1 MNNALLSGLWKMMIE
16 VPPFVWEK
24 QIEKKKAKIGK
35 AATFM
40 SPDHR
45 RVHHFV
51 VRELPRLGRPLPPDL
66 AAQEL
71 DLPLERVRE
80 ILQELEQHLTFLYRN
95 EKGEV
100 LWAYPVTVEKT
111 PHRITFA
118 TGEQLYAA

>member
-16 VPPFVWEK
+16 VPPFIWEK
-24 QIEKKKAKIGK
+24 KIEKRKARIGQ
-35 AATFM
+35 AAAFM

-45 RVHHFV
+45 RVHHFL

-71 DLPLERVRE
+71 ALPLERVNA

-95 EKGEV
+95 ETGEV

-111 PHRITFA
+111 PHRITFN
-118 TGEQLYAA
+118 TGEELYAA

>member
-16 VPPFVWEK
+16 VPPFIWEK
-24 QIEKKKAKIGK
+24 QIEKKKARIGQ
-35 AATFM
+35 AVAFM
-40 SPDHR
+40 SPEHR

-51 VRELPRLGRPLPPDL
+51 VRELPRLGGPLPPDL

-71 DLPLERVRE
+71 ALPLERVKA
-80 ILQELEQHLTFLYRN
+80 IFQELEQHLTFLYRN

-100 LWAYPVTVEKT
+100 IWAYPVTVEET
-111 PHRITFA
+111 PHRLTFA